1 MKSPRI
7 RNPRRK
13 PTELPRSR
21 IPKTKMH
28 YPKDKRFINNF
39 SKDMKLLQ
47 EKEEKRYKMKCYR
60 SNGQKGALI
69 INSGSVGYKHKN
81 DFSIG
86 GIFLAVARC
95 QS

>member
-60 SNGQKGALI
+60 S
-69 INSGSVGYKHKN
+69 KHKVSVIQ
-81 DFSIG
+81 DPREFQPHKYQ
-86 GIFLAVARC
+86 FLAHWNSV
-95 QS
+95 SL